1 MHLFW
6 WLFFIGDS
14 RKLQS
19 LSHFVYYFFSQAQ
32 FQLVYSDSIMRV
44 FHKNIYPQW
53 LCFLKMRN
61 FSKNKKGVL
70 KVPLSLYHHSYNKN
84 NIWSKFHSFSLQR
97 LEKCQESF
105 LEVFLTFFEILQHCV
120 KEFEITFPCRRNN
133 SKKSCDESVTGIFFL
148 LLTFTCI
155 CT

>member
-70 KVPLSLYHHSYNKN
+70 KVPLSLCHHSYNKN
-84 NIWSKFHSFSLQR
+84 NIWLKFHSLLFA
-97 LEKCQESF
+97 
-105 LEVFLTFFEILQHCV
+105 TFWKMSRELLRGFPNILWDIAALCERIWDNLSMQ
-120 KEFEITFPCRRNN
+120 
-133 SKKSCDESVTGIFFL
+133 KK
-148 LLTFTCI
+148 
-155 CT
+155 

>member
-84 NIWSKFHSFSLQR
+84 NIWSKFHSLLFATSWKMSRELLR
-97 LEKCQESF
+97 GF
-105 LEVFLTFFEILQHCV
+105 PNILWDIAALCERIWDNLSMQ
-120 KEFEITFPCRRNN
+120 
-133 SKKSCDESVTGIFFL
+133 KK
-148 LLTFTCI
+148 
-155 CT
+155 